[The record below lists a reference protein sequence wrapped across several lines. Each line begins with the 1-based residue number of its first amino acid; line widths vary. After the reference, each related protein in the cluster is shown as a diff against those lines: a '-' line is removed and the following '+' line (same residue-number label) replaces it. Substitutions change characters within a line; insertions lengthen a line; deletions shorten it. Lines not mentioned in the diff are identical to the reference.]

1 MHDIIE
7 LGGDTLPND
16 LRKFAEYKLAT
27 TRREWPKFEDVHDLL
42 KEGIQL
48 HEKQHPIKEEKD
60 QRKRLVETDDLK
72 EDDNE
77 LNYMVITSV
86 AKKFSVDPHADL
98 LSSDK
103 SYISNIL
110 KNTPNIEDNHE
121 ELNEK
126 REKVQTMKINMYR
139 RLQKY
144 VDEAKDDMEIHLRH
158 QQTLAEHSAKT
169 AARWKRIKLL
179 AEDIE
184 IALQDVTKETF
195 DKQNIKAKVREL
207 QAKRREA
214 ENAYEKKWKEAIEK
228 VKRYRSA
235 PPKSVFDAT
244 SVLLKSK
251 SKSLKIQQALNF
263 QKLYSQHGTKSS
275 NRRHREKQIEES
287 RNIEA
292 ELSALRAAT
301 S

>member
-16 LRKFAEYKLAT
+16 LRKFAEYKMAT
-27 TRREWPKFEDVHDLL
+27 IRREWPKFEDVHDLL

-86 AKKFSVDPHADL
+86 AKKYSVDPHADL
-98 LSSDK
+98 LNSDK

-110 KNTPNIEDNHE
+110 QNRPNIEDNHE

-139 RLQKY
+139 RLKKY

-158 QQTLAEHSAKT
+158 QQKLAEHSAKT
-169 AARWKRIKLL
+169 AARWKRWKISKL
-179 AEDIE
+179 
-184 IALQDVTKETF
+184 
-195 DKQNIKAKVREL
+195 
-207 QAKRREA
+207 
-214 ENAYEKKWKEAIEK
+214 
-228 VKRYRSA
+228 RY
-235 PPKSVFDAT
+235 KM
-244 SVLLKSK
+244 
-251 SKSLKIQQALNF
+251 
-263 QKLYSQHGTKSS
+263 
-275 NRRHREKQIEES
+275 
-287 RNIEA
+287 
-292 ELSALRAAT
+292 
-301 S
+301 

>member
-1 MHDIIE
+1 LHDIIE

-98 LSSDK
+98 LNSDK

-110 KNTPNIEDNHE
+110 QNRPNIEDNHE

-126 REKVQTMKINMYR
+126 REKVQTMNINC
-139 RLQKY
+139 
-144 VDEAKDDMEIHLRH
+144 
-158 QQTLAEHSAKT
+158 T
-169 AARWKRIKLL
+169 ADLKNMLM
-179 AEDIE
+179 
-184 IALQDVTKETF
+184 
-195 DKQNIKAKVREL
+195 
-207 QAKRREA
+207 KRRMTCKFIYVTNKSWRSILQRPPLA
-214 ENAYEKKWKEAIEK
+214 GSASNYSPKISKL
-228 VKRYRSA
+228 RY
-235 PPKSVFDAT
+235 KM
-244 SVLLKSK
+244 
-251 SKSLKIQQALNF
+251 
-263 QKLYSQHGTKSS
+263 
-275 NRRHREKQIEES
+275 
-287 RNIEA
+287 
-292 ELSALRAAT
+292 
-301 S
+301 